1 MAYIG
6 RGVEWGEF
14 VKQSL
19 TPNSSTTAFEMSH
32 AASANS
38 VIVVHGGVLQEPGVA
53 YSCAGTTITFTSAP
67 ITNTPLY
74 LIYLGKEL
82 TEIAFT
88 DGEAE
93 AMATS
98 MSIALG

>member
-14 VKQSL
+14 VKQTL
-19 TPNSSTTAFEMSH
+19 TPDSSTTAFTLSH

-38 VIVVHGGVLQEPGVA
+38 IIVVLGGVVQEPGEA
-53 YSCAGTTITFTSAP
+53 YTCTGTTITFTGAP

-74 LIYLGKEL
+74 IIYLGKEL

-88 DGEAE
+88 NDEAL
-93 AMATS
+93 S